1 MSIIRHMIA
10 VFVSVGLVLSPI
22 AAANATVTAPAILA
36 DQAPGAAQPPMDGD
50 CQCCDMTGKCP
61 AAFCSTACVQL
72 GPTSDTAY
80 AMALIGHA
88 ALSGIAPLSLHGL
101 AWRPPTP
108 PPRV

>member
-1 MSIIRHMIA
+1 MAVLRQTLVVLLSI
-10 VFVSVGLVLSPI
+10 GLVLAPVT
-22 AAANATVTAPAILA
+22 AANATVAMHTALA
-36 DQAPGAAQPPMDGD
+36 DQVSGAAPSPMDDD
-50 CQCCDMTGKCP
+50 CQCCDLTGKCA

-72 GPTSDTAY
+72 GPASDTAY
-80 AMALIGHA
+80 AVALIGHA